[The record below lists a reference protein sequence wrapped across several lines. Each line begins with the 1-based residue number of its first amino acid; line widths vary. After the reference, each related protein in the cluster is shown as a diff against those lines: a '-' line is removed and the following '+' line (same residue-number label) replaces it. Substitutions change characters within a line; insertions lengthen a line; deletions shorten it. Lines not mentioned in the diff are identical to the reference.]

1 MSGAIREDELLTR
14 YRQARLSRDQRF
26 DGQFFVAVKST
37 GIFCR
42 PICPARLP
50 KEENVDYYHYAAQ
63 AMHAGFRPCLRC
75 RPDSAPQSP
84 AWNGVATTVNRAAQL
99 LAALPPQPIA
109 DIADRL
115 GITSRYLHKL
125 MQQHMG
131 SSPSQWQKYHQ
142 LLFAKQLLQQ
152 SALPV
157 EHVAQA
163 AGFGSARRLQSA
175 IKNIWSLTPTQL
187 RRISPSRPGLQ
198 GISVVLNYRKPYDW
212 CLVRDFLA
220 ARAIPDV

>member
-142 LLFAKQLLQQ
+142 LLFAKQLHGF
-152 SALPV
+152 LPDDLPSCPPSFQDL
-157 EHVAQA
+157 EWYNLRLKRQRILPKHATYHLR
-163 AGFGSARRLQSA
+163 FG
-175 IKNIWSLTPTQL
+175 
-187 RRISPSRPGLQ
+187 
-198 GISVVLNYRKPYDW
+198 
-212 CLVRDFLA
+212 
-220 ARAIPDV
+220 